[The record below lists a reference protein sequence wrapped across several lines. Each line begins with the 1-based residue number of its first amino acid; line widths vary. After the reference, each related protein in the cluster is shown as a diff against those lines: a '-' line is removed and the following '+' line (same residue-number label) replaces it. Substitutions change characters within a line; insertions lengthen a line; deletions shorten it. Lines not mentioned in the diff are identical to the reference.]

1 MNKKANQ
8 HYQMTH
14 KNIRDTFLSLLGEKD
29 LEDITITEICQNLN
43 ISRGTFYVHY
53 TDVYDLMVNTERF
66 ISEEM
71 QRRFLDAL
79 KISTRE
85 AFLEVFRFARENR
98 VFYQIY
104 LERGQ
109 SMHMMEQ
116 FSVDD
121 FKDPDLPPDD
131 PRHNL
136 SDVELYYHN
145 AFFRAGIRTLLRCW
159 FARDCRETP
168 EQVLDILRQQYLYS
182 VPAF

>member
-8 HYQMTH
+8 HYQQTH
-14 KNIRDTFLSLLGEKD
+14 KKIRDTFLALLREKN
-29 LEDITITEICQNLN
+29 LEDITITEICNNLN

-53 TDVYDLMVNTERF
+53 TDVYDLMEKTERV

-71 QRRFLDAL
+71 QHRFLEAQ

-85 AFLEVFRFARENR
+85 AFLELFRFARENR
-98 VFYQIY
+98 NFYQIY

-121 FKDPDLPPDD
+121 FKDPGLPPDD

-145 AFFRAGIRTLLRCW
+145 AFFRAGIRSLLRCW
-159 FARDCRETP
+159 FARDCTETP
-168 EQVLDILRQQYLYS
+168 DQVVDILRQQYLSS
-182 VPAF
+182 VPAL